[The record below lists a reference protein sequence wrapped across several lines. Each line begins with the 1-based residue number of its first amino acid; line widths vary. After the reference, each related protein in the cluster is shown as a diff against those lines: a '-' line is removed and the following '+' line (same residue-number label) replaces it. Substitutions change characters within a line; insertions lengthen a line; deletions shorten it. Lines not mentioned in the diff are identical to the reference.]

1 MSPRSRASAKKAGT
15 AFERSIADYLA
26 ATVDDRIDRR
36 VKTGTA
42 DKGDIAGLRHHGHR
56 LVVEAKNVSR
66 INLAGWAREAEAERV
81 NDDALAGIVVH
92 KRHGVADPAQQWVC
106 MTLAELVALLTCS
119 RRHAP

>member
-15 AFERSIADYLA
+15 AFERSVADYLA
-26 ATVDDRIDRR
+26 TTVDDRIDRR

-42 DKGDIAGLRHHGHR
+42 DKGDIAGLRHQGHR
-56 LVVEAKNVSR
+56 VVIEAKNVSR
-66 INLAGWAREAEAERV
+66 INLAGWAKEADAERA

-92 KRHGVADPAQQWVC
+92 KRHGIADPAQQWVC

-119 RRHAP
+119 RRHIP